1 MARPIIFCRR
11 EIRAAMMDLDT
22 ARARVDELSAL
33 LRHHA
38 HQYYV
43 LDQPTIPDHEYDKLY
58 AELVDLER
66 RFSGLQAAD
75 SPTRR
80 VGGAPLEDLPKFTHP
95 VPMLS
100 LDNSFDA
107 DAVREFDA
115 RVKRFLGLDA
125 DSTLDYAVESKLDGL
140 ALELV
145 YRDGVLQVGAT
156 RGNGRVGEEVTH
168 NLRTV
173 PTIPLRMPAD
183 EATPRGT
190 LVVRGEA
197 LIPLAEFAALNRR
210 RAAAG
215 EPEFK
220 NPRNTAAGTIR
231 QLDPKLARERP
242 LTFYAHSTADAAALP
257 FETHSAFLMA
267 APAWG
272 FRVAP
277 GWARCAG
284 VGQVLEHL
292 ERLAAMRDELPH
304 EIDGAVIKVDRVDL
318 QTRLGATSHAPRWAV
333 AYKYP
338 PSQKITRVEE
348 IVIQV
353 GRTGALT
360 PVAELAPVTVGGVT
374 VSRATLHNPDEL
386 ARLDVRAGDAVKI
399 QRAGDVIPKV
409 VEVVR
414 EQRPDDAVPFVF
426 PDTCPECGATAHRD
440 EGEVVLRCTNA
451 VGCPAQLRGSVRH
464 FASRGAMDIEG
475 LGQKLCDQLVDEGLV
490 AEVADLYGLTYEQ
503 LIPLERMADR
513 SVGNLLAAIEASKA
527 QPLHR
532 LLVGLNIRHVGE
544 HVARVVAEHAGGM
557 DQLEALDEEQLEAI
571 EEVGPVV
578 AASLR
583 GWLTQSENRS
593 LIRRLSELGVRMEA
607 EEREEAGPSA
617 VAGKTFVL
625 TGTLPSMTR
634 SEAKAA
640 IQARGGK
647 VSGSVSG
654 KTDFVVAGASAG
666 SKRTKAEKLG
676 VPIVDED
683 ALRALLVSG

>member
-1 MARPIIFCRR
+1 
-11 EIRAAMMDLDT
+11 MMSDMDMDS

-38 HQYYV
+38 HRYYV
-43 LDQPTIPDHEYDKLY
+43 LDQPAIPDHEYDALY
-58 AELVDLER
+58 AELVEIEG
-66 RFSGLQAAD
+66 RFPALQAPD
-75 SPTRR
+75 SPTQR
-80 VGGAPLEDLPKFTHP
+80 VGGASLDDLPKFTHP

-100 LDNSFDA
+100 LDNAFDA
-107 DAVREFDA
+107 GAVREFDA

-125 DSTLDYAVESKLDGL
+125 GSTLDYAVESKLDGL

-156 RGNGRVGEEVTH
+156 RGDGRVGEEVTH

-173 PTIPLRMPAD
+173 PTIPLRMQAD
-183 EATPRGT
+183 VAPPGGT

-210 RAAAG
+210 RAGAG

-242 LTFYAHSTADAAALP
+242 LTFYTHSTADAAALP
-257 FETHSAFLMA
+257 LETHSAFLEA

-284 VGQVLEHL
+284 VEQILEHL

-338 PSQKITRVEE
+338 PAQKITRVDE

-360 PVAELAPVTVGGVT
+360 PVAELEPVTVGGVT

-386 ARLDVRAGDAVKI
+386 ARLDVRAGDAVRI
-399 QRAGDVIPKV
+399 QRAGDVIPKIVSV
-409 VEVVR
+409 VT
-414 EQRPDDAVPFVF
+414 EQRPAGAIPFLF
-426 PDTCPECGATAHRD
+426 PGTCPECGAAASRD

-451 VGCPAQLRGSVRH
+451 LGCPAQLRGSVRH

-490 AEVADLYGLTYEQ
+490 HEVADLFGLGYDD

-513 SVGNLLAAIEASKA
+513 SARNLLVAIEASKA

-544 HVARVVAEHAGGM
+544 HVARVVADHAGSM
-557 DQLEALDEEQLEAI
+557 THLTELDAEQLEAI

-583 GWLTQSENRS
+583 GFLDQDRNRA
-593 LIRRLSELGVRMEA
+593 LIQRLADSGVCMQA
-607 EEREEAGPSA
+607 EEREDVGPSA

-666 SKRTKAEKLG
+666 SKRAKAEKLG
-676 VPIVDED
+676 VEIIDED
-683 ALRALLVSG
+683 ALRTLLGSP

>member
-1 MARPIIFCRR
+1 MQEQDA
-11 EIRAAMMDLDT
+11 
-22 ARARVDELSAL
+22 ARARIEELSAQ

-43 LDQPTIPDHEYDKLY
+43 LDRPAIPDHEYDALY
-58 AELVDLER
+58 AELVALEQ
-66 RFSGLQAAD
+66 RFPALRAPD
-75 SPTRR
+75 SPTQR
-80 VGGAPLEDLPKFTHP
+80 VGGAPLDDLPKFAHP

-100 LDNSFDA
+100 LDNAFD
-107 DAVREFDA
+107 DGAVREFDE
-115 RVKRFLGLDA
+115 RVKRFLGLPA
-125 DSTLDYAVESKLDGL
+125 GRALAYAVESKLDGL

-145 YRDGVLQVGAT
+145 YEDRVLQVGAT
-156 RGNGRVGEEVTH
+156 RGDGRVGEDVTH

-173 PTIPLRMPAD
+173 PTIPLRLGDGAPA
-183 EATPRGT
+183 GT

-197 LIPLAEFAALNRR
+197 LIPLAEFAALNAR

-231 QLDPKLARERP
+231 QLDPRLARERP

-257 FETHSAFLMA
+257 FETHSAFLEA

-284 VGQVLEHL
+284 IDAVLAHL
-292 ERLAAMRDELPH
+292 ERLAALRDELPH
-304 EIDGAVIKVDRVDL
+304 EIDGAVIKVDEVAL
-318 QTRLGATSHAPRWAV
+318 QGRMGATSHAPRWAM
-333 AYKYP
+333 AFKYP
-338 PSQKITRVEE
+338 PAQKVTRVRE

-360 PVAELAPVTVGGVT
+360 PVAELEPVTVGGVT

-386 ARLDVRAGDAVKI
+386 QRLDVREGDAVRI

-409 VEVVR
+409 VAVVP
-414 EQRPDDAVPFVF
+414 EQRPAGAAPFAF
-426 PDTCPECGATAHRD
+426 PDACPVCGAPATRE
-440 EGEVVLRCTNA
+440 EGEVVLRCSNA
-451 VGCPAQLRGSVRH
+451 VACPAQLRGAVRH

-475 LGQKLCDQLVDEGLV
+475 LGQKLCDQLVDAGLV
-490 AEVADLYGLTYEQ
+490 REVADLYDLTYDQ

-513 SVGNLLAAIEASKA
+513 SARNLLAAIEASKA

-544 HVARVVAEHAGGM
+544 HVARVVADHAGTM
-557 DQLEALDEEQLEAI
+557 EQLLQLDAEQLEAV

-583 GWLTQSENRS
+583 RFLDQERTRALLQ
-593 LIRRLSELGVRMEA
+593 RLEAAGLRMDA
-607 EEREEAGPSA
+607 EQRAAAGPSP

-666 SKRTKAEKLG
+666 SKLRKAEQLG
-676 VPIVDED
+676 VAVIDEGG
-683 ALRALLVSG
+683 LRGLLEGA